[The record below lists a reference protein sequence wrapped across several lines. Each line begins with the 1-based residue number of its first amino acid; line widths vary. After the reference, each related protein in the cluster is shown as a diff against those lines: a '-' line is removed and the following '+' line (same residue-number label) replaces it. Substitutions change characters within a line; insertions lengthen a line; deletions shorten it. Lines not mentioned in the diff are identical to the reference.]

1 MARMPGGTGLMGR
14 RCGRMPYLETLTGA
28 AAAICTTV
36 SYIPQLKKAW
46 VSGETG
52 DLSLKMLL
60 LLGAGLALWT
70 AYGVMRADAVII
82 AANGISLTLLSVII
96 YLKVRN
102 EHDS

>member
-1 MARMPGGTGLMGR
+1 
-14 RCGRMPYLETLTGA
+14 MPYLETLTGA

-60 LLGAGLALWT
+60 LLGAGLALWM
-70 AYGVMRADAVII
+70 AYGLMRGDAVII
-82 AANGISLTLLSVII
+82 AANGISLTLLGVIL
-96 YLKVRN
+96 YLKLSN

>member
-1 MARMPGGTGLMGR
+1 MPGR

-60 LLGAGLALWT
+60 LLGAGLALWM
-70 AYGVMRADAVII
+70 AYGLMRADAVII
-82 AANGISLTLLSVII
+82 AANGISLTLLGVIL
-96 YLKVRN
+96 YLKLSN